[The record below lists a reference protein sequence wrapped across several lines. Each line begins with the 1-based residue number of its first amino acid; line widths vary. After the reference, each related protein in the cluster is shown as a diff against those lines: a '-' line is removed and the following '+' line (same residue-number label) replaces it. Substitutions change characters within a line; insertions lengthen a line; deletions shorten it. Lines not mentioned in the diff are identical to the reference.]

1 MLNIGVVGAGDWGKN
16 LIRIFNQ
23 LRNTRLAC
31 CCDIDAKSREA
42 VSRNYPQIKLTARFE
57 DILEDPSIKAV
68 VICSSAVTHHPLAL
82 AALKAGKHVYVEKP
96 LALNAAQAE
105 EMKTLAEEMKLKLM
119 VGHLLLYHPA
129 VKILKELV
137 DGGDL
142 GEVYYIYSQ
151 RVNLGKIRHDENALW
166 SFAPHDISVILHLLG
181 QVPVSV
187 SARGESYL
195 QPGIEDVV
203 FINMKF
209 ADRRMAQLQVSWLD
223 PHKVRKITI
232 VGSKK
237 MVVFDDVESTEKLKI
252 FDKGVTGVSYES
264 YGDSI
269 TLRFGDINI
278 PHITMTEPLRVEC
291 QHFVDCVLNDLQ
303 PLTDGEDGLR
313 VVRVLEAAQHSM
325 KNDGR
330 PIALSGVSSAG
341 ATR

>member
-1 MLNIGVVGAGDWGKN
+1 MLKIGLVGAGDWGKN
-16 LIRIFNQ
+16 LIRIFHQ
-23 LRNTRLAC
+23 LRDARLAC
-31 CCDIDAKSREA
+31 CCDLDLKRRET
-42 VSRNYPQIKLTARFE
+42 VTGSYPGVKVTARFE
-57 DILEDPSIKAV
+57 DILEDASVGAV
-68 VICSSAVTHHPLAL
+68 VICSSAVTHYPLTM

-96 LALNAAQAE
+96 LALGSAQAE
-105 EMKTLAEEMKLKLM
+105 EMKALAERMGLKLM

-137 DGGDL
+137 ESGDL
-142 GEVYYIYSQ
+142 GQVFYIYSQ

-181 QVPVSV
+181 QEPVSV

-195 QPGIEDVV
+195 QQGIEDVV
-203 FINMKF
+203 FVNMKF
-209 ADRRMAQLQVSWLD
+209 ADHKMAQLQVSWLD

-252 FDKGVTGVSYES
+252 FDKGVSGVSYES

-269 TLRFGDINI
+269 TLRFGDISI
-278 PHITMTEPLRVEC
+278 PYITMTEPLRVEC
-291 QHFVDCVLNDLQ
+291 QHFVDCVLKDRR
-303 PLTDGEDGLR
+303 PLTDGEDGVR

-325 KNDGR
+325 ENDGK
-330 PIALSGVSSAG
+330 PISLEMSPPVGE
-341 ATR
+341 R

>member
-1 MLNIGVVGAGDWGKN
+1 VGAGDWGKN
-16 LIRIFNQ
+16 LIRIFYR
-23 LRNTRLAC
+23 LKDARLAW
-31 CCDIDAKSREA
+31 CCDLDEKRRKAVADAYPGVA
-42 VSRNYPQIKLTARFE
+42 VTAKFE
-57 DILEDPSIKAV
+57 DILADASIGAV
-68 VICSSAVTHHPLAL
+68 VICSSAVTHHPLAM

-96 LALNAAQAE
+96 LALNAAHAE
-105 EMKTLAEEMKLKLM
+105 EMKNLADAAGLKLM

-129 VKILKELV
+129 VKILKEMV

-142 GEVYYIYSQ
+142 GDVFYVYSQ

-181 QVPVSV
+181 QIPTTV

-203 FINMKF
+203 FVNMKF
-209 ADRRMAQLQVSWLD
+209 ADRKMAQLQMSWLD

-232 VGSKK
+232 VGSRK
-237 MVVFDDVESTEKLKI
+237 MAVFDDVESTEKLKI
-252 FDKGVTGVSYES
+252 FDKGVSGVSYES

-269 TLRFGDINI
+269 TLRFGDISI
-278 PHITMTEPLRVEC
+278 PYITMTEPLRVEC
-291 QHFVDCVLNDLQ
+291 QHFVDCVLKDAR

-325 KNDGR
+325 KNDGE
-330 PIALSGVSSAG
+330 PLSLSKPASTG
-341 ATR
+341 AAR